1 MGSKLAGTCFIKVD
15 GEQLELQGN
24 LEFQLNTVTRE
35 TVLSTGG
42 PAGYKET
49 VAIPYI
55 AGDFLVPKDFP
66 VTKLMEGTAM
76 TVTAECA
83 NGMVYTLSD
92 AYAVSDIAF
101 KPIDGVV
108 TIRFEGTNGE
118 LA

>member
-24 LEFQLNTVTRE
+24 LEFPLNKVTRE
-35 TVLSTGG
+35 TLVSTGG
-42 PAGYKET
+42 PVGYKET
-49 VAIPYI
+49 VTTPYI
-55 AGDFLVPKDFP
+55 TGDFIVPKDFP

-83 NGMVYTLSD
+83 NGMIYTLSD
-92 AYAVSDIAF
+92 AYAVSDTAF
-101 KPIDGVV
+101 KPMDGAV
-108 TIRFEGTNGE
+108 TIKFEGTNGE